1 MPMRVL
7 DEKILE
13 NFQLECLQDLKMD
26 VAGDFREDKN
36 LQGRLL
42 AIFYAYYRYF
52 QADYTR
58 VDELRAGLKFCG
70 SKTGFLAY
78 GAFRTR
84 DEEAISSDAPLAL
97 KSWSR
102 WPAIRSKRRLP
113 SERRLRRNMPR
124 ARSC

>member
-70 SKTGFLAY
+70 SKTGFLALWGFSY
-78 GAFRTR
+78 AG
-84 DEEAISSDAPLAL
+84 
-97 KSWSR
+97 
-102 WPAIRSKRRLP
+102 
-113 SERRLRRNMPR
+113 
-124 ARSC
+124 

>member
-42 AIFYAYYRYF
+42 AIFLCLLSLF
-52 QADYTR
+52 P
-58 VDELRAGLKFCG
+58 G
-70 SKTGFLAY
+70 
-78 GAFRTR
+78 
-84 DEEAISSDAPLAL
+84 
-97 KSWSR
+97 
-102 WPAIRSKRRLP
+102 
-113 SERRLRRNMPR
+113 
-124 ARSC
+124 

>member
-42 AIFYAYYRYF
+42 PFFMLIIVISRLI
-52 QADYTR
+52 TR
-58 VDELRAGLKFCG
+58 VWMNCG
-70 SKTGFLAY
+70 
-78 GAFRTR
+78 
-84 DEEAISSDAPLAL
+84 
-97 KSWSR
+97 
-102 WPAIRSKRRLP
+102 PA
-113 SERRLRRNMPR
+113 
-124 ARSC
+124 

>member
-42 AIFYAYYRYF
+42 AIFMPITVISRLI
-52 QADYTR
+52 TR
-58 VDELRAGLKFCG
+58 VWMNCG
-70 SKTGFLAY
+70 
-78 GAFRTR
+78 
-84 DEEAISSDAPLAL
+84 
-97 KSWSR
+97 
-102 WPAIRSKRRLP
+102 PA
-113 SERRLRRNMPR
+113 
-124 ARSC
+124 